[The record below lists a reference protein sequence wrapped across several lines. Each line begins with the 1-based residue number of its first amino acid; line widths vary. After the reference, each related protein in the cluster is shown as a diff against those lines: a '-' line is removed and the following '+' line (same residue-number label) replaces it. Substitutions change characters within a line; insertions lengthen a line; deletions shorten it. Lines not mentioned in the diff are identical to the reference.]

1 MSNILSFNIK
11 RFNFLFLT
19 YANYKIFTVIFWV
32 ALAALIF
39 FLKQNILVLISEA
52 YFKNIYSSNQKLKL
66 GSQFWRFQISLSEKY
81 YLKPEK
87 IYIALQKNYS
97 LIYTNNAVFKCHTSE
112 DIFESFMWKHQL
124 DNLFII

>member
-39 FLKQNILVLISEA
+39 FLKQNILALISEA

-66 GSQFWRFQISLSEKY
+66 GSQFWRFQISLSEKC

-87 IYIALQKNYS
+87 IYIVLQKNYS